1 MHIFQINGDLLNH
14 ASDFRELVRQSET
27 WLKKQTAALLIS
39 GRKSTINKLT
49 DIARSATFS
58 DTDFSEQLSLLEKE
72 YLDLARELVP
82 VIHQGAS
89 LSFIRKQFNDVDDL
103 CKGIQLLGEC
113 PEKALK
119 LIQSMPSMIMVQLF
133 YAACMAAEI
142 KASTTH
148 MPDKNRNG
156 LTIINDNELHL
167 HDVFLQ
173 SDNII
178 QEVTCIVPKLP
189 FVTADHQR
197 VKHARQIPALSHD
210 EAIELSR
217 HTSNSISPDLIAW
230 TEKRK
235 LNINI
240 KTICGKNQQITST
253 PPVEEHQ
260 MITGITAAVGYDLI
274 SIEGNGMIGVPGFA
288 KRVFEALYMENVNI
302 SLISQGASEHAICIA
317 VKDIHATDALSALS
331 TAFVIE
337 INAGILKPVQHLS
350 SVALIELIGENM
362 RNHPGISGRMFS
374 ALGNNGINILAI
386 AQGSNERNI
395 SAVVSAS
402 ENTKALNVLHEAFF
416 EYAYREVN
424 LFIAGTGNVGKK
436 LINQIISQVSLLE
449 ERQHIRIVLAGICNS
464 RKMLIT
470 ADGIQPE
477 NWEDLLNDGEKSDAA
492 LFTNKMINLNLRN
505 SVLVDVTAHPDFPDY
520 YSVILKKSMSVV
532 ACNKIAAAD
541 RFERY
546 KELKQLALSF
556 NCRFLFETNVGAALP
571 VIGTLNDLIRSGDRI
586 QRIEAVL
593 SGTLNYVFNHY
604 DGIKPFAEVVKAAQ
618 DEGYTEPD
626 PRLDL
631 SGTDVMRKIMILARE
646 AGEELEME
654 DIACN
659 GFLPEACLQGSV
671 AEFYQSLAAHEEHF
685 SSLLDAARSDNAKLK
700 FVASF
705 SNGKASV
712 GLQHIKPESEMYH
725 LYGKDNIVLFYT
737 ERYAEQPLVVKGAGA
752 GADVTAS
759 GVFADI
765 LRTINR

>member
-1 MHIFQINGDLLNH
+1 MHIFQIKGDLLNK

-27 WLKKQTAALLIS
+27 WLNSQACTILLS
-39 GRKSTINKLT
+39 GRSSTINKLT
-49 DIARSATFS
+49 DIAHGASLTGTA
-58 DTDFSEQLSLLEKE
+58 FSEQLSALEKD
-72 YLDLARELVP
+72 YLDLAREIVP
-82 VIHQGAS
+82 VINQGAT

-113 PEKALK
+113 PEKALR
-119 LIQSMPSMIMVQLF
+119 LIQSMPALIMVQLLH
-133 YAACMAAEI
+133 AACMAAEI
-142 KASTTH
+142 PVSLSRETGEGKI
-148 MPDKNRNG
+148 G
-156 LTIINDNELHL
+156 VQLLNDNQQYL
-167 HDVFLQ
+167 HDLFQQADINVQ
-173 SDNII
+173 
-178 QEVTCIVPKLP
+178 QVTCIVPELP
-189 FVTADHQR
+189 FVTANHRQ
-197 VKHARQIPALSHD
+197 VKHARHIPSLSHD

-217 HTSNSISPDLIAW
+217 HTKNSINPDLIAW
-230 TEKRK
+230 AGKRQ

-240 KTICGKNQQITST
+240 KTICGKTQQISGSPDTS
-253 PPVEEHQ
+253 EQQ
-260 MITGITAAVGYDLI
+260 MITGITAASGYDLV

-288 KRVFEALYMENVNI
+288 KRVFEALYRRNVNI

-317 VKDIHATDALSALS
+317 VKNIHAAEAVATLLSAFS
-331 TAFVIE
+331 IE
-337 INAGILKPVQHLS
+337 IGAGILKPVQHLS

-395 SAVVSAS
+395 SVVVNTADS
-402 ENTKALNVLHEAFF
+402 TKALNVLHEAFF
-416 EYAYREVN
+416 EHAYREVN

-436 LINQIISQVSLLE
+436 LINQLTSQLSLLE
-449 ERQHIRIVLAGICNS
+449 KRQHIRIVLAGICNS
-464 RKMLIT
+464 RKMLIA

-477 NWEDLLNDGEKSDAA
+477 NWESHLDKGEKSEAA
-492 LFTNKMINLNLRN
+492 SFVDNMINLNLRN
-505 SVLVDVTAHPDFPDY
+505 SVLVDVTAHQDFPGHY
-520 YSVILKKSMSVV
+520 ASILKKSMSVV
-532 ACNKIAAAD
+532 ACNKIAASD

-546 KELKQLALSF
+546 RELKQLALSY

-586 QRIEAVL
+586 LRIEAVL

-604 DGIKPFAEVVKAAQ
+604 DGSRPFAEVVKAAQ
-618 DEGYTEPD
+618 AEGYTEPD

-654 DIACN
+654 DIQCN
-659 GFLPEACLQGSV
+659 GFLPDACLQGSV
-671 AEFYQSLAAHEEHF
+671 DEFYQSLKAHEAHF
-685 SSLLDAARSDNAKLK
+685 NSLLDSAKSENAKLK
-700 FVASF
+700 FVATF
-705 SNGKASV
+705 SDGKASV
-712 GLQHIKPESEMYH
+712 GLQHIKPTSEMYH

-752 GADVTAS
+752 GAAVTAS